1 MDSYGWPQTSL
12 TIAVPGGLYIDIIM
26 VRYIGHKTA
35 LTIALRGG
43 LYLAIIMDRYG
54 GTQTAITIALPGGL
68 YLAII
73 MAVMELPKLPFLYP
87 CMEASN

>member
-1 MDSYGWPQTSL
+1 L
-12 TIAVPGGLYIDIIM
+12 PGGLYLDIIM
-26 VRYIGHKTA
+26 VRYRGPQTA
-35 LTIALRGG
+35 LTIALPGA

-54 GTQTAITIALPGGL
+54 GTQTALTIALPGGL

-87 CMEASN
+87 CMEACN